1 MLVLALKNLF
11 AHRRRLVST
20 ALAVVLG
27 VAFMA
32 GTFVFADTLTK
43 TLNSIVQVASENVDA
58 LARAPQPVS
67 LNFTEPGATIDGVL
81 LDTATQ
87 LTQVAEAD
95 VQIVGYAQLIG
106 ADGNTVAGQSP
117 GSALGYN
124 WSSVDDLNPFEL
136 TDGRAPVSGDE
147 IVIDRASADSAG
159 YEVGDSAPV
168 LTVGD
173 TRTFRIVGIAN
184 YGEADSQ
191 GGAGAVLFE
200 RSAAEELL
208 AEPGQVNSIAAIASS
223 GVSQEQLV
231 AALTTALDEANDAPI
246 EVITGQQLTDE
257 NSNSVNELIGPF
269 RTFLLVFSL
278 IAMFVS
284 AFIINN
290 TFSITVAQRAREMAL
305 LRALGA
311 SRRQV
316 TTAVIVEAAVI
327 GVIAATVGLVIGVGV
342 AQLLNAL
349 ISALGFDL
357 PDGDTVVSPGSM
369 LLAFG
374 VGFAATVLSAVAPS
388 RTAGRVPPIAA
399 LRGLSVETVGSTRR
413 RLVLGVVVIAAG
425 VGFLLVG
432 LAGQQVAF
440 VGLGA
445 VATFAGTAVIG
456 PVLVRPA
463 ARVFGVPL
471 AVTGVPGD
479 LAVQNASRSPKRT
492 ARTASSLMIGVGLV
506 AFMTVLGASMSSSF
520 GSSLDKNFFGSH
532 VVEAAGFD
540 GVSGFGPELAD
551 ELRTTEG
558 VDVVSEFRYSR
569 ARINDESGT
578 TDLEAY
584 DAATI
589 GELIDLGVVDGDL
602 GALGTDG
609 IAINRDYAA
618 DNDLE
623 LGSQIPVALPTGR
636 VVVTV
641 RAIFE
646 PTVWIGSQFMDSA
659 AFDELVPRELV
670 YRVYTLGDADAV
682 QSVADRYPTVDV
694 LDRDEFRELVSST
707 VDQFLAVITALLA
720 LAVLIALLGVANTLS
735 LAIFERTREIGLLRA
750 IGMTRSQLRTT
761 IRNEAMI
768 VALLGTALGIGLGT
782 FLGWAVVR
790 SLEDQ
795 GFDTLTIPGV
805 RIAVI
810 AALGALAGA
819 IVATLPA
826 RRAARLNILD
836 ALADT

>member
-1 MLVLALKNLF
+1 MLVLTLKNLF

-32 GTFVFADTLTK
+32 GTFVFSDTLTR
-43 TLNSIVQVASENVDA
+43 TINAVGQVANDNVDA
-58 LARAPQPVS
+58 LVRAPEPVA
-67 LNFTEPGATIDGVL
+67 LDFEEPGVTIDGVL
-81 LDTATQ
+81 LDTVTQ
-87 LTQVAEAD
+87 LAQVAQAD

-106 ADGNTVAGQSP
+106 AAGRTLVDQSP
-117 GSALGYN
+117 ASALGYN
-124 WSSVDDLNPFEL
+124 WSSVDDLNPFNL

-147 IVIDRASADSAG
+147 IVIDRASAENSG
-159 YEVGDSAPV
+159 YGVGDSAPV
-168 LTVGD
+168 LTAGD
-173 TRTFRIVGIAN
+173 TRTFRIVGVAD
-184 YGEADSQ
+184 YGESDSR

-200 RSAAEELL
+200 QRIAEELL
-208 AEPGQVNSIAAIASS
+208 TEPGQVNSIVAVAAS
-223 GVSQEQLV
+223 GISQERL
-231 AALTTALDEANDAPI
+231 AAVLATALDDAVDSPI
-246 EVITGQQLTDE
+246 EVITGQQLDDE
-257 NSNSVNELIGPF
+257 NSDSVSDLIGPF
-269 RTFLLVFSL
+269 RTFPLVFSL

-316 TTAVIVEAAVI
+316 TATVIVEAAVI
-327 GVIAATVGLVIGVGV
+327 GVIAATVGLGIGVGV
-342 AQLLNAL
+342 AQLLSAL
-349 ISALGFDL
+349 ISALGFEL
-357 PDGDTVVSPGSM
+357 PDGNTVLSSESM

-374 VGFAATVLSAVAPS
+374 VGVAVTVLSAVAPS

-399 LRGLSVETVGSTRR
+399 LRGLSIERVGSTRR
-413 RLVLGVVVIAAG
+413 RLVLGVAIIAGG
-425 VGFLLVG
+425 VGLLLAG
-432 LAGQQVAF
+432 LAGQQVAL

-479 LAVQNASRSPKRT
+479 LAVQNASRNPKRT

-506 AFMTVLGASMSSSF
+506 AFMTVLGASMTSSF

-532 VVEAAGFD
+532 VVEAEGFD
-540 GVSGFGPELAD
+540 GVSGFSTQLAD

-558 VDVVSEFRYSR
+558 VDVVSEFRISR
-569 ARINDESGT
+569 ARVNDETGT

-589 GELIDLGVVDGDL
+589 GELIDLGDVEGDL

-618 DNDLE
+618 DNDLG

-646 PTVWIGSQFMDSA
+646 PTVWIRSQFMDTA
-659 AFDELVPRELV
+659 AFDELLPRGLV
-670 YRVYTLGDADAV
+670 YRVYALGDADAV
-682 QSVADRYPTVDV
+682 QSIADRYPTADV

-707 VDQFLAVITALLA
+707 IDQFLSVITALLA

-750 IGMTRSQLRTT
+750 VGMTRSQLRTT
-761 IRNEAMI
+761 IHDEAMI

-795 GFDTLTIPGV
+795 GFDTLTIPGL
-805 RIAVI
+805 RIVVI

-826 RRAARLNILD
+826 RRAARLDILD
-836 ALADT
+836 ALAET